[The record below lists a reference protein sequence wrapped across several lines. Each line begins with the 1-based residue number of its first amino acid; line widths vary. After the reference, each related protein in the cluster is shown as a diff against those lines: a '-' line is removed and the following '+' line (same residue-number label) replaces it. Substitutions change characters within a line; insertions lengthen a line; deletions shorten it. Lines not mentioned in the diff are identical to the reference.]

1 MYKILVIMAA
11 LLASQQVLANNWYVG
26 AGLGV
31 GHAKDASNNAA
42 SGNSTVAQ
50 YGISN
55 ITSINDNSGTLSI
68 FGGYRFN
75 KQLAAELAYSYLG
88 YYDMHGFTGPGNT
101 LPAGSEENRADAIS
115 LAAVLTVPIG
125 SSLSLYGKLGPTLTT
140 NEQTTC
146 ISNVWWCDNSSDV
159 KTGMMIG
166 AGASVSLPRLI
177 GNLRLEIDSF
187 NHVGNGGSEFTSGRF
202 TQLQLQYVYS
212 FPGQ

>member
-1 MYKILVIMAA
+1 MYKILVIMAG
-11 LLASQQVLANNWYVG
+11 LLASQQVFASNWYVG

-68 FGGYRFN
+68 FGGYHFN

-88 YYDMHGFTGPGNT
+88 NYDMHGFTGPGHT
-101 LPAGSEENRADAIS
+101 LPAGSEEDRADAIS
-115 LAAVLTVPIG
+115 LAAVLTLPID
-125 SSLSLYGKLGPTLTT
+125 SSFSIYGKLGPTLTT

-146 ISNVWWCDNSSDV
+146 ISNVWWCDSSSHV
-159 KTGMMIG
+159 KTGMMLG
-166 AGASVSLPRLI
+166 VGASVSLPRLI
-177 GNLRLEIDSF
+177 GKLRLEVDSF
-187 NHVGNGGSEFTSGRF
+187 NHVGDNSSEFTSGRF
-202 TQLQLQYVYS
+202 TQLQLQYVYFFS
-212 FPGQ
+212 GQ